1 MFAYDYG
8 LAGVTPHD
16 GEEVDSK
23 AIFKILDKHAE
34 ARGAL
39 IAVLEDIQAQY
50 GYLPQTALQA
60 VSERLGCSLV
70 DVYGVATFYGS
81 FSLTPRGK
89 HIICVCRGTACHVR
103 GAPVVAEAFERELG
117 IKAGQTT
124 SDRKFTLETVNCLG
138 ACALGPVVVID
149 GRYFSKVKRRQVPQL
164 IQAALDGSHASR
176 PDNGAR
182 PFPIRARCSSCG
194 HTLMDTHFV
203 IDDYP
208 SVRLSARLGEDTGWL
223 RLSSVYGSLHSVAQ
237 HSIPANSVVRL
248 LCPHCRAELR
258 SAWTCPSCAAPM
270 AQMSVDGGGMLRICS
285 RRGCESHMLDLI

>member
-124 SDRKFTLETVNCLG
+124 SDRKCTW
-138 ACALGPVVVID
+138 
-149 GRYFSKVKRRQVPQL
+149 
-164 IQAALDGSHASR
+164 ASR
-176 PDNGAR
+176 RDRRALLLQSETAASAAADPGRLGRIPRESAR
-182 PFPIRARCSSCG
+182 QRRTPLSHSCPLLELRAHTDGYARC
-194 HTLMDTHFV
+194 
-203 IDDYP
+203 Y
-208 SVRLSARLGEDTGWL
+208 
-223 RLSSVYGSLHSVAQ
+223 
-237 HSIPANSVVRL
+237 
-248 LCPHCRAELR
+248 
-258 SAWTCPSCAAPM
+258 
-270 AQMSVDGGGMLRICS
+270 
-285 RRGCESHMLDLI
+285 